1 RDNDK
6 ALAIVNDLLDKDP
19 SNEQAWLYL
28 GIVNR
33 RLGKLDDAIKCFE
46 TATDLNSTLIE
57 AWGLLTI
64 TYIDMGSVKLAE
76 EVMKKAVEFNPLDEK
91 IQFYSDNLIR
101 VYEKFGPS
109 DFILIKQIMIF
120 GNYYIRGLGDL
131 GGIFPFNKFKRRINC

>member
-1 RDNDK
+1 MHDNDK

-19 SNEQAWLYL
+19 SNEQGWLYL

-33 RLGKLDDAIKCFE
+33 RQGKLDDAIKCFE

-64 TYIDMGSVKLAE
+64 TYIDMGNVILAK
-76 EVMKKAVEFNPLDEK
+76 EVMKKAVELDPLDEK

-101 VYEKFGPS
+101 VYEKFGP
-109 DFILIKQIMIF
+109 FF
-120 GNYYIRGLGDL
+120 
-131 GGIFPFNKFKRRINC
+131 